1 MRDILYFTV
10 IFSKETLKQF
20 VSFLPKKVSEF
31 KEKNAICFQSSIEGM
46 RTYATDSI
54 AKEFDFLSVTPVLH
68 LLHLACFSFRFLK
81 VLNQSVELD

>member
-31 KEKNAICFQSSIEGM
+31 
-46 RTYATDSI
+46 
-54 AKEFDFLSVTPVLH
+54 
-68 LLHLACFSFRFLK
+68 
-81 VLNQSVELD
+81 